1 MLSVYSS
8 IVNAENPRFPNTEE
22 GEDKMVNLIVVII
35 VGAII
40 GWVASVIM
48 RTRGGLL
55 VDIVVGIVG
64 ALLAGYLFK
73 KALFTAGNFSIES
86 LLLSLLGA
94 VILLALFKLI
104 FRAMGR

>member
-1 MLSVYSS
+1 M
-8 IVNAENPRFPNTEE
+8 I
-22 GEDKMVNLIVVII
+22 NLIVVLI

-40 GWVASVIM
+40 GYVASMIM

-64 ALLAGYLFK
+64 ALLASWLFNK
-73 KALFTAGNFSIES
+73 TLFTAGNFSIES
-86 LLLSLLGA
+86 LLYSLLGA
-94 VILLALFKLI
+94 VILLAIFKLI

>member
-40 GWVASVIM
+40 GWVAS
-48 RTRGGLL
+48 
-55 VDIVVGIVG
+55 VGIVG